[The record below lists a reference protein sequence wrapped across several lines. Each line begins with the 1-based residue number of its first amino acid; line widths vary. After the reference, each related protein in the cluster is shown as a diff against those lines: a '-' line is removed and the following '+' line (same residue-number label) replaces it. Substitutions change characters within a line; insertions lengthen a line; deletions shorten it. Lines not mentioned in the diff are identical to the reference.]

1 MIRTLSL
8 LLCCDVSL
16 FSSCDQLE
24 IGTHDTALSA
34 SSGTISS
41 TIDFGVLPSS
51 VTPVAQHFGDDGNV
65 SIGTVSS
72 SLSTTD
78 LLDIRRLCQ
87 LSLLEQRHTLLRH
100 VQMQGELTNPARQHG
115 VYLGFGHIGES
126 HLVSRFLE
134 FWQTGQHVLHIVDTD
149 TVLATAPKPD
159 PKISLANCRESMACR
174 LGSPS
179 SEASMLLLE
188 LVEIGHQL
196 VNRFL
201 HVHVPNLRPDLV
213 FF

>member
-1 MIRTLSL
+1 MK
-8 LLCCDVSL
+8 
-16 FSSCDQLE
+16 

-41 TIDFGVLPSS
+41 TIDFGCLPSS
-51 VTPVAQHFGDDGNV
+51 VTPVAQHFGDNGDL
-65 SIGTVSS
+65 SIGTVPS

-100 VQMQGELTNPARQHG
+100 VQMQGELAAARQHG
-115 VYLGFGHIGES
+115 VFLGFGHIGES

-134 FWQTGQHVLHIVDTD
+134 FWQTGQHVLHIVDSD
-149 TVLATAPKPD
+149 TVLATAPRPELEL
-159 PKISLANCRESMACR
+159 SLANYGESMAWR

-179 SEASMLLLE
+179 SEPSMFLLKF
-188 LVEIGHQL
+188 VEIGHQL
-196 VNRFL
+196 VDRFL
-201 HVHVPNLRPDLV
+201 HVHVPDLRPDLV

>member
-16 FSSCDQLE
+16 FSSCDRLK

-51 VTPVAQHFGDDGNV
+51 VTPVAQHFGDNGNV
-65 SIGTVSS
+65 SIGAVSS
-72 SLSTTD
+72 ALGTTD

-100 VQMQGELTNPARQHG
+100 VQMQGKLTNPPRQHG
-115 VYLGFGHIGES
+115 VYLGIS
-126 HLVSRFLE
+126 ASPTLSLVS
-134 FWQTGQHVLHIVDTD
+134 WNSGK
-149 TVLATAPKPD
+149 LASMSF
-159 PKISLANCRESMACR
+159 ISLIPTPFS
-174 LGSPS
+174 LQ
-179 SEASMLLLE
+179 
-188 LVEIGHQL
+188 H
-196 VNRFL
+196 
-201 HVHVPNLRPDLV
+201 PDQSLS
-213 FF
+213 FA